1 MLPSLIDGGFHTV
14 RQDDEL
20 RRPAV
25 VMGAK
30 AHDVDVGHNGWGNSE
45 KRRGEQGAMTCKE
58 IEEKENEVITLCT
71 TPVDCGH
78 SLIVT

>member
-1 MLPSLIDGGFHTV
+1 MADFIG
-14 RQDDEL
+14 QDDEL

-25 VMGAK
+25 VISAK
-30 AHDVDVGHNGWGNSE
+30 AHDVNLSHSGRENSE